1 MKRILNI
8 IGIFFLSIIV
18 FTGCQNFTEDEM
30 EMSPQTRAQLSS
42 GTHYYWYK
50 GNKIPITINTT
61 KSYILFES
69 SDEAN
74 LQLPLLNSKSGL
86 SAAKVTL
93 SSRLQLQD
101 ATRSAANDN
110 LYWAEVATA
119 DVNAQDKALVYSAP
133 YFKTSDGADLGLSH
147 LFYVKVKSIRDVRIL
162 TTLATENKVTL
173 LGNNEYLP
181 LWYTLSCTNES
192 LGNALE
198 MANKFYE
205 DGPFAPCQPCF
216 ISEDETTA
224 APNDPLFSAQW
235 ALKNTGQNQGTAGID
250 INYLPAREV
259 TQGSSDIIVAVLDHG
274 TQLDHPDLNV
284 SSKSYDTETG
294 RSPSQIWGNH
304 GTACSG
310 IISAKTNNNLGVAGI
325 APNCPV
331 MSISNQLMGTSDAPQ
346 KRADGFN
353 WAWRNGASVISN
365 SWRSSTFSEL
375 LEDAIQSAMTNGR
388 NGLGCVVT
396 FSAGNYDSNTV
407 GYPARSLPDIIVVGA
422 LSLSGKRKSST
433 TIDNEGWWGS
443 DYGTQLDIM
452 APGVLIYTTDRT
464 GSVGYV
470 SGDYMP
476 NFNGTSSA
484 CPHVAGVAALILSV
498 NPNLTQ
504 KEVATIIE
512 KTARKVGGYSY
523 STVSGRPNGT
533 WHTEVG
539 YGLIDAYAAVMEAQN
554 ASTTVYFNDK
564 TVTTNTVVSGSEIS
578 ATNVTV
584 KNNAKLTFT
593 NAKSIIITQPFTV
606 ELTSSLELSLQ

>member
-1 MKRILNI
+1 
-8 IGIFFLSIIV
+8 
-18 FTGCQNFTEDEM
+18 
-30 EMSPQTRAQLSS
+30 
-42 GTHYYWYK
+42 
-50 GNKIPITINTT
+50 
-61 KSYILFES
+61 
-69 SDEAN
+69 
-74 LQLPLLNSKSGL
+74 
-86 SAAKVTL
+86 
-93 SSRLQLQD
+93 
-101 ATRSAANDN
+101 
-110 LYWAEVATA
+110 
-119 DVNAQDKALVYSAP
+119 
-133 YFKTSDGADLGLSH
+133 
-147 LFYVKVKSIRDVRIL
+147 
-162 TTLATENKVTL
+162 
-173 LGNNEYLP
+173 
-181 LWYTLSCTNES
+181 
-192 LGNALE
+192 
-198 MANKFYE
+198 
-205 DGPFAPCQPCF
+205 
-216 ISEDETTA
+216 
-224 APNDPLFSAQW
+224 
-235 ALKNTGQNQGTAGID
+235 
-250 INYLPAREV
+250 
-259 TQGSSDIIVAVLDHG
+259 
-274 TQLDHPDLNV
+274 
-284 SSKSYDTETG
+284 
-294 RSPSQIWGNH
+294 
-304 GTACSG
+304 
-310 IISAKTNNNLGVAGI
+310 
-325 APNCPV
+325 
-331 MSISNQLMGTSDAPQ
+331 
-346 KRADGFN
+346 
-353 WAWRNGASVISN
+353 
-365 SWRSSTFSEL
+365 
-375 LEDAIQSAMTNGR
+375 MTNGR

-396 FSAGNYDSNTV
+396 FSAGNYNSSTV
-407 GYPARSLPDIIVVGA
+407 GYPARSLPDIVVVGA
-422 LSLSGKRKSST
+422 LSLSGKRKTPT
-433 TIDNEGWWGS
+433 TIDNENWWGS